1 MINNESFEDE
11 LDQIIQLVQEANTD
25 NFFKLA
31 EILGRNPKTDFA
43 GANLPNCD
51 LSDGDLEGANLRK
64 TNLSSANLRGTNLR
78 GADLSYSD
86 ISGADFTDADLTGT
100 NFYQVQA
107 ENAIFC
113 NNVGLYERLRLDL
126 IDKGARF
133 VNLDVI
139 NAEDIPENR
148 TSGQS
153 DKISSAL
160 RERLNLDAV
169 ENIYRSQIQFN
180 LHEDKFIAVW
190 NGEVIA
196 SEDDEVKR
204 QQKIETFL
212 FQHPEYGI
220 SDILETHITE
230 KSKMLIDV

>member
-25 NFFKLA
+25 NFFELA

-86 ISGADFTDADLTGT
+86 ISGADFTGADLTGT
-100 NFYQVQA
+100 NFHQVQA

-126 IDKGARF
+126 IDKEAKF
-133 VNLDVI
+133 VNLDVVDT
-139 NAEDIPENR
+139 EDIPENA
-148 TSGQS
+148 
-153 DKISSAL
+153 ISAQKDMIAL
-160 RERLNLDAV
+160 RDRFNLRTVD
-169 ENIYRSQIQFN
+169 EISRSQLLFN
-180 LHEDKFIAVW
+180 LYENKFIAIF
-190 NGEVIA
+190 NGKVIA
-196 SEDDEVKR
+196 SEEDEIKR
-204 QQKIETFL
+204 DQRIETFL
-212 FQHPEYGI
+212 FYHPEY
-220 SDILETHITE
+220 DILDVLKVHVTE
-230 KSKMLIDV
+230 KLRTPVDI